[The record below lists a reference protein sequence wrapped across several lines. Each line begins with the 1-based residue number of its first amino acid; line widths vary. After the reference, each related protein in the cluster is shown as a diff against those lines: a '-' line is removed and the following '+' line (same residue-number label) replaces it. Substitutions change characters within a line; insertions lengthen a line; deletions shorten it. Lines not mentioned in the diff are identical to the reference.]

1 MVPQIRLSQDL
12 FRNVKK
18 VAEGAWLILIITFSF
33 RRVMGF
39 VVCALRLPA
48 RTQREDYVCSRASRC
63 SGPVLLF
70 DYGNF

>member
-18 VAEGAWLILIITFSF
+18 VAEGTWRVLIITFSF
-33 RRVMGF
+33 RRIMGV

-48 RTQREDYVCSRASRC
+48 RTQREDYVCSRASRR

-70 DYGNF
+70 NNGNF